1 MYLLYY
7 RCASQALPQAPEA
20 GTSEL
25 GTHQHLSRCPG
36 ISDGWVSAMV
46 LGSRGAHPGGM
57 DDGSKSQR
65 GQGTSRFHSQSDLLT
80 EVCAN

>member
-7 RCASQALPQAPEA
+7 SCASQALPQAPEA

-25 GTHQHLSRCPG
+25 GTHQHPSRCPG

-57 DDGSKSQR
+57 DDGKQVSERARDQCQVPQPIRSA
-65 GQGTSRFHSQSDLLT
+65 D
-80 EVCAN
+80 